1 MSSDINSEDFDFND
15 FIFDND
21 IEMIKVAAG
30 RSVSL
35 EPLPTL
41 VSEGERK
48 RLGIARASPNWS
60 TGMLRRAQRQ
70 TLPKGEVTVRT
81 PDPCPE
87 SFEQALNDYASDYHM

>member
-35 EPLPTL
+35 E
-41 VSEGERK
+41 
-48 RLGIARASPNWS
+48 
-60 TGMLRRAQRQ
+60 
-70 TLPKGEVTVRT
+70 TLPDRLERTQATRHRSVLPQLEHRHAQKGTEA
-81 PDPCPE
+81 DPSQGRGHGE
-87 SFEQALNDYASDYHM
+87 DA